1 MARLIGAITTQAYG
15 VIALLSSV
23 AVSSALVTLGFPVFS
38 SFLALLLLAIC
49 FFPTFSYFRSGL
61 TGIPAIPVLLGAY
74 GLQFAVPVFLGDRR
88 LILVGGAVDIPEYLL
103 ISALLLAIL
112 GAGTLLLVCS
122 SKIVNRAIENLP
134 AISLHLDPNKAV
146 LFCIVFGT
154 IAIGMSVVIPVIFS
168 QETLMQYSALFRILH
183 NQILTVIAILG
194 WLVSL
199 NRTVVMKVLWYGT
212 IAVAVAEGAST
223 AFLEAVF
230 APIGIMFV
238 CEWIFFRKFRK
249 LVIVMIAL
257 GFLFLNP
264 VKGEVREQYWY
275 GAESYGDSSRVE
287 KALYWMTAA
296 TVYWTDVLQGI
307 SRGDEAATQLISRA
321 NLIDLL
327 AHIYEQTPDNIPYL
341 YGQSYSYFAY
351 ALIPRVVWPEK
362 PEATANRL
370 LAVNYGITTPEGA
383 EQSTFGISLIG
394 EGYANFGVPGVVSV
408 MTVLGLILLAMMRL
422 FGSSVCGPGGTA
434 IFLTAF
440 IYFLNGLGSSAEIL
454 FGNLLQS
461 MIAGYLLLSWAKS
474 RGAERK
480 LV

>member
-1 MARLIGAITTQAYG
+1 VSTSISVSTTREYFL
-15 VIALLSSV
+15 IALISSV
-23 AVSSALVTLGFPVFS
+23 TVAAILVALDFPLISSC
-38 SFLALLLLAIC
+38 LALLLLAIC

-74 GLQFAVPVFLGDRR
+74 GLQFAVPVFLGDRT
-88 LILVGGAVDIPEYLL
+88 LFLVGGAIDIPEYLL

-112 GAGTLLLVCS
+112 GAGTLLFVCS

-146 LFCIVFGT
+146 LFCVVFGT
-154 IAIGMSVVIPVIFS
+154 VAMGMSVVVPVIFS

-199 NRTVVMKVLWYGT
+199 KRTAVMKVLWYGT
-212 IAVAVAEGAST
+212 IVVAVAEGAST
-223 AFLEAVF
+223 TFLEAVF

-238 CEWIFFRKFRK
+238 CEWIFFKKVRK
-249 LVIVMIAL
+249 LLIVMIAL

-264 VKGEVREQYWY
+264 VKGEVRDRYW

-287 KALYWMTAA
+287 KALYWMGAA
-296 TVYWTDVLQGI
+296 AVYWTDIFQGA
-307 SRGDEAATQLISRA
+307 SRGGEAAAQLISRA

-327 AHIYEQTPDNIPYL
+327 AHIYEQTPDNTPYL
-341 YGQSYSYFAY
+341 NGESYSYFAY
-351 ALIPRVVWPEK
+351 AWIPRVIWPEK
-362 PEATANRL
+362 PETGANRL
-370 LAVNYGITTPEGA
+370 LAVTYDITTQEGA
-383 EQSTFGISLIG
+383 ERSTFGVSLIG
-394 EGYANFGVPGVVSV
+394 EGYANFGALGVILIMV
-408 MTVLGLILLAMMRL
+408 VLGLNLLAMMRL
-422 FGSSVCGPGGTA
+422 FGTSVSGPGGTA
-434 IFLTAF
+434 IFLSVF

-454 FGNLLQS
+454 FGNLFQS
-461 MIAGYLLLSWAKS
+461 MIAGYLLLYWTKR

-480 LV
+480 FA

>member
-1 MARLIGAITTQAYG
+1 MTTLLSVSTTREY
-15 VIALLSSV
+15 VLIALFSSV
-23 AVSSALVTLGFPVFS
+23 TVAVVLVGLGFPLFS

-49 FFPTFSYFRSGL
+49 FFPTFSYFKSGL
-61 TGIPAIPVLLGAY
+61 AGIPAIPFLLGAY

-112 GAGTLLLVCS
+112 GAGALLLVCS

-154 IAIGMSVVIPVIFS
+154 IAIGMSVVIPMFS
-168 QETLMQYSALFRILH
+168 QETQTQFSALFRILR

-199 NRTVVMKVLWYGT
+199 KRTVVMKVLWYGT

-249 LVIVMIAL
+249 LLIVMIAL

-264 VKGEVREQYWY
+264 VKGEVRDQYWY
-275 GAESYGDSSRVE
+275 GAASYGDSSRVE
-287 KALYWMTAA
+287 KALYWVTAA
-296 TVYWTDVLQGI
+296 IVYWTDVLQGTF
-307 SRGDEAATQLISRA
+307 RGGEAATQLISRA

-370 LAVNYGITTPEGA
+370 LAVNYEITTREGA
-383 EQSTFGISLIG
+383 EQSTFGVSLIG
-394 EGYANFGVPGVVSV
+394 EGYANFGVLGVVSV
-408 MTVLGLILLAMMRL
+408 MAVLGLILLAMMRL